1 MEKDLERM
9 NAKSVYQWGFKEV
22 FYYCYCML

>member
-9 NAKSVYQWGFKEV
+9 NAKSVHRWGFKEV
-22 FYYCYCML
+22 FDYCYGML